1 MYLSLNFIIFKTQCT
16 VKQYKQ
22 KNETRWEKEIE
33 KLKSLPILLHPFF
46 IYFKVYSQSVL
57 MYVPSIF
64 YTNKQLE
71 QENIRYAWIME
82 TTHFIF
88 LN

>member
-1 MYLSLNFIIFKTQCT
+1 M
-16 VKQYKQ
+16 KQDEK
-22 KNETRWEKEIE
+22 KEIE

-46 IYFKVYSQSVL
+46 IYFKVYSPSVL

-71 QENIRYAWIME
+71 QENIRYA
-82 TTHFIF
+82 
-88 LN
+88 